1 MLVGRSCWVDQILSP
16 WTCGTIHDCGAVL
29 ILVEPSST
37 GCTNVNSGSKSGTRL
52 AVKALA
58 EIVVFREGGG
68 VVQKVAS
75 SGALDAGRGGA
86 WLIGIRSTR
95 ANGAGGFSGVGVGTD
110 GAVGALREEGATAFI
125 GVGTMGATFALV
137 GGQAEFVGVSAGGAG
152 FAGGLGRLV
161 GEASSGAIFT
171 GSVVLESAGGATAG
185 GGGGGGGAVHA
196 GGGGCV
202 ADVGT
207 ADAGGG
213 VGGGAVGDVAGGEP
227 SGIGGGLAFVF
238 GKVADEAGPLRFGGA
253 R

>member
-1 MLVGRSCWVDQILSP
+1 VLVGGSCLVDQILP
-16 WTCGTIHDCGAVL
+16 RWTCGTIHDCGAVI

-75 SGALDAGRGGA
+75 SGALDTGREGA
-86 WLIGIRSTR
+86 WLIGIRSTG
-95 ANGAGGFSGVGVGTD
+95 ANGAGVFSGVGVGTD
-110 GAVGALREEGATAFI
+110 GAVGALREEEATGFI
-125 GVGTMGATFALV
+125 GVGATGATFASGV

-161 GEASSGAIFT
+161 GEASGGATFT

-238 GKVADEAGPLRFGGA
+238 GKVADEAGPICA